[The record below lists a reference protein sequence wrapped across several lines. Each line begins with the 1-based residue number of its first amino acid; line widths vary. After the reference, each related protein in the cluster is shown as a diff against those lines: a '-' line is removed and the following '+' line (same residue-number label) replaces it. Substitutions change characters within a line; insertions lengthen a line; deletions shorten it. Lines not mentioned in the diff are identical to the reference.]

1 MRTARE
7 AFLQSPAR
15 AEFAKMVE
23 TAVMDTATEY
33 ALLAYI
39 EEMPGETE
47 PNAAWGAHCRAVGAR
62 QVLNILKT
70 LHLKEEKPKQ
80 YRPPTLTP
88 PK

>member
-1 MRTARE
+1 MRTARD

-15 AEFAKMVE
+15 QEFAKMVE

-33 ALLAYI
+33 ALLVYI
-39 EEMPGETE
+39 EEMPSE
-47 PNAAWGAHCRAVGAR
+47 PDPNSAWGAHCRAMGAR
-62 QVLNILKT
+62 EVLRILKT
-70 LHLKEEKPKQ
+70 LHVKQETPKP